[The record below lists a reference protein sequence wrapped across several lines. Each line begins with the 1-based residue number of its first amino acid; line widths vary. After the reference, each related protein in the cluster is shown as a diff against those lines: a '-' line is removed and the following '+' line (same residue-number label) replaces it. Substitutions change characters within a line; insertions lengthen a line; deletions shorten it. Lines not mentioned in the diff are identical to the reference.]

1 MTDSFRVLCSDF
13 YINQKLNVKLDLPR
27 NRETALDLFERLRR
41 EFPEMDS
48 FRRHKDELALESP
61 TRDVPHRWTA
71 VRSSN
76 VRSGVVNPE
85 HEEQAYGLH
94 RTILEVV
101 PYYLS
106 ISALDIEYLELL
118 YGFDL
123 AASGSHDRIVADAL
137 LSGSPLASL
146 TDLPGGRLMEF
157 QPLLGSLLADDGE
170 IEAHFEVKTRSG
182 LREHGNAEPIS
193 VYLTLRQ
200 YEPVR
205 EISQLVERFEAFAE
219 KGQEIVAERVV
230 PGLLQPIKETI
241 VSGNL

>member
-1 MTDSFRVLCSDF
+1 MPDSFRVLCSDF
-13 YINQKLNVKLDLPR
+13 YINQKLSVKLDLPR
-27 NRETALDLFERLRR
+27 SRETSLDLFERLRR
-41 EFPEMDS
+41 EFPEMHS
-48 FRRHKDELALESP
+48 FRRHKEELALESP
-61 TRDVPHRWTA
+61 TQGVPHRWTA

-94 RTILEVV
+94 RTILEVA

-123 AASGSHDRIVADAL
+123 AAGGCHDRIVADAL
-137 LSGSPLASL
+137 LADSPL
-146 TDLPGGRLMEF
+146 GGLANLDGGELVEF
-157 QPLLGSLLADDGE
+157 QPLIGAVLTGDDQ

-182 LREHGNAEPIS
+182 GRERGNGEPIS

-205 EISQLVERFEAFAE
+205 EVKELLDRFESFADKGQQLVS
-219 KGQEIVAERVV
+219 ERVV
-230 PGLLQPIKETI
+230 PGLLQPIKESI